1 MEIQHRYKGNDQAIS
16 SARLLMSLLWNIT
29 EQTQR
34 KLRFF
39 QSRNEFFPPSLKDM
53 ATESLQSTHPWPGTQ
68 SQRHQVRPDGLAQD
82 TTCLHCADIYR
93 GTAIEISALTV
104 TDFCLSQIKKK
115 KKPGSQLCVH
125 KTKTFWLSDF
135 SPANKT
141 N

>member
-39 QSRNEFFPPSLKDM
+39 QSRNEFFPPSLKDT

-115 KKPGSQLCVH
+115 KSLAHSFVCIKQRR
-125 KTKTFWLSDF
+125 SDFLYF